1 MASKS
6 GWTFDDVPDQTGKT
20 AIVTGS
26 NSGIGL
32 ETARFLVMRGAT
44 CVDTRVTCGELI
56 MIRHGWVHRQCLHG
70 QV

>member
-20 AIVTGS
+20 AIITGS

-32 ETARFLVMRGAT
+32 ETARFLVMRGASVILAVRNSIKGAEDMDQLT
-44 CVDTRVTCGELI
+44 SSHPGS
-56 MIRHGWVHRQCLHG
+56 
-70 QV
+70 

>member
-6 GWTFDDVPDQTGKT
+6 GWTFDDVPDQAGKT

-32 ETARFLVMRGAT
+32 ETARFLVMR
-44 CVDTRVTCGELI
+44 
-56 MIRHGWVHRQCLHG
+56 
-70 QV
+70 

>member
-32 ETARFLVMRGAT
+32 ETARFLVMRGAS
-44 CVDTRVTCGELI
+44 VILAVRNSIKAPKPWINL
-56 MIRHGWVHRQCLHG
+56 HRLN
-70 QV
+70 QVVKLR